1 LIKKKTPNA
10 YLHTATIFGS
20 HNRCIGSSLSC
31 DKKLTRDRYPIS
43 LFLFIFHCL
52 KKKKKV
58 LIFILFFCYFFLS
71 LYSSSL
77 FQTFTFNMSEAA
89 IEEYDLIVIG
99 AGIVGCAAARAFAS
113 DGRRVLLLER
123 DLSEPDRIVGE
134 LLQPGGVN
142 ALKAL
147 GMEGKAAKATLG

>member
-1 LIKKKTPNA
+1 
-10 YLHTATIFGS
+10 
-20 HNRCIGSSLSC
+20 
-31 DKKLTRDRYPIS
+31 
-43 LFLFIFHCL
+43 
-52 KKKKKV
+52 
-58 LIFILFFCYFFLS
+58 
-71 LYSSSL
+71 
-77 FQTFTFNMSEAA
+77 MSEAA
-89 IEEYDLIVIG
+89 IEEYDLIVVG

-147 GMEGKAAKATLG
+147 GMEGKAAKATW